1 MALIW
6 SLALGWSDFSI
17 LIAQV
22 FVHGG
27 DGIATAV
34 CTGAGG
40 TNCASAEASVSSSLS
55 TLLANALAA
64 AKVVASSG
72 SGFSVVGLAILGLVL
87 ILLAVVFVSVGITL
101 VLIGKVA
108 LFVLLGMAPFFISM
122 ALFGFTS
129 SLFTGWMRT
138 CAQYAIVPLIVYGIL
153 GFLLTIMNAAITNLA
168 NITDL
173 SSGMTLFAPFMILCV
188 VGIGL
193 VPQSLS
199 IAASIAGGHALHLF
213 NPLRPFIPGRETR
226 RLTTLGAGMV
236 GMGALGLFIRGYNR
250 VDRVGAGRSAS
261 LTPGRT
267 TLQGGDPAAAMVASA
282 LLRTRNGAPI
292 ETPIS

>member
-1 MALIW
+1 
-6 SLALGWSDFSI
+6 
-17 LIAQV
+17 
-22 FVHGG
+22 
-27 DGIATAV
+27 
-34 CTGAGG
+34 
-40 TNCASAEASVSSSLS
+40 
-55 TLLANALAA
+55 
-64 AKVVASSG
+64 
-72 SGFSVVGLAILGLVL
+72 
-87 ILLAVVFVSVGITL
+87 
-101 VLIGKVA
+101 
-108 LFVLLGMAPFFISM
+108 
-122 ALFGFTS
+122 
-129 SLFTGWMRT
+129 
-138 CAQYAIVPLIVYGIL
+138 
-153 GFLLTIMNAAITNLA
+153 
-168 NITDL
+168 
-173 SSGMTLFAPFMILCV
+173 
-188 VGIGL
+188 